1 MTLLKGAV
9 YSTIRIKI
17 FDILYSNNSLV
28 DMTKIV
34 MNMYIK
40 KEKLIKRN
48 RIEQIDS
55 KLSSWGLV
63 YQKLH

>member
-55 KLSSWGLV
+55 KLSS
-63 YQKLH
+63 